1 MKLIGGVRMRQYR
14 SGNKKINGGCTDE
27 LESLKEVNS
36 VSSHGCYVPYSMDRQ
51 RVYVMSLGGNRA
63 YGPGKQSEGFQYK
76 PGLEFNSFSMFS
88 GTSFYDRSSFAI
100 ELSNMREKA
109 RVSKYGDYETRFGLT
124 TPPEPFTSPSTC
136 LTPIIIAFLQ

>member
-1 MKLIGGVRMRQYR
+1 M
-14 SGNKKINGGCTDE
+14 
-27 LESLKEVNS
+27 KEVNS

-109 RVSKYGDYETRFGLT
+109 RLEIWRLRDQIHYLNICDWPLSCHPGKHKGATVTFY
-124 TPPEPFTSPSTC
+124 PHHHC
-136 LTPIIIAFLQ
+136 

>member
-1 MKLIGGVRMRQYR
+1 MLKTNKLIGGVRMRQYR

-27 LESLKEVNS
+27 LESLKEVKS

-100 ELSNMREKA
+100 ELPNMRESA
-109 RVSKYGDYETRFGLT
+109 SRTVAITRPNLV
-124 TPPEPFTSPSTC
+124 
-136 LTPIIIAFLQ
+136 